1 MPIISINIPQLG
13 EGLQEARLI
22 EFLKQPGDRVER
34 DECIFSMET
43 DKAISEI
50 EATHAGVIVEW
61 LVEPDTVV
69 EIGSEVGKLEVAEG
83 SAIPAPSGHSH
94 APAVASS
101 ASAPAAASAQ
111 PSKPPAKPRGR
122 VLIPP
127 RTRQYLKEKDL
138 LDVVDQIPASGK
150 KLTIAD
156 IDQYLAS
163 NPGGSA
169 APAASTNA
177 AYEESPVPSAQQ
189 TLIYRIARGTQV
201 VLPATLETE
210 VDWANLA
217 AAREANRDSGGPTAF
232 AMFLHCVA
240 QAINKHPMLRS
251 SMSADSKTLRTYK
264 HVNLGV
270 AVSLEGD
277 ELKTAVVPE
286 AESKSK
292 EEFYSTLAERIAH
305 CRAGNDQIDAS
316 TTVTVSNI
324 GIAGMRSGIPLVVTP
339 AVATMALGEIRD
351 QPVPTADGFTFRK
364 VATLTMSFDHRLLNG
379 VGAADFLNT
388 VRELAAGYKA

>member
-61 LVEPDTVV
+61 LVDPDTVV
-69 EIGSEVGKLEVAEG
+69 EIGAEVGKLEVAEG
-83 SAIPAPSGHSH
+83 SAAPSPSGHSH
-94 APAVASS
+94 APAAASP
-101 ASAPAAASAQ
+101 APAAAASAQ
-111 PSKPPAKPRGR
+111 PSKPPAKARGR
-122 VLIPP
+122 ALVPP

-156 IDQYLAS
+156 VDQYLAS
-163 NPGGSA
+163 SSSSA

-210 VDWANLA
+210 VDWASLA

-232 AMFLHCVA
+232 AMFLRCVV

-286 AESKSK
+286 AESKSP
-292 EEFYSTLAERIAH
+292 EEFYSTLAERIKHA
-305 CRAGNDQIDAS
+305 RAGNDQIDAS

-351 QPVPTADGFTFRK
+351 QPVPTDDGFTFRK

-388 VRELAAGYKA
+388 VRELAAGYTA

>member
-61 LVEPDTVV
+61 LVDPDTVV
-69 EIGSEVGKLEVAEG
+69 EIGAEVGKLEVAEG

-94 APAVASS
+94 APAAASS
-101 ASAPAAASAQ
+101 ASAPAAAASAR
-111 PSKPPAKPRGR
+111 PSKPPAKAGGR
-122 VLIPP
+122 ALIPP

-156 IDQYLAS
+156 VDQYLAS

-169 APAASTNA
+169 APTASTNA

-232 AMFLHCVA
+232 AMFLH
-240 QAINKHPMLRS
+240 L
-251 SMSADSKTLRTYK
+251 
-264 HVNLGV
+264 
-270 AVSLEGD
+270 SL
-277 ELKTAVVPE
+277 
-286 AESKSK
+286 
-292 EEFYSTLAERIAH
+292 IH
-305 CRAGNDQIDAS
+305 I
-316 TTVTVSNI
+316 
-324 GIAGMRSGIPLVVTP
+324 
-339 AVATMALGEIRD
+339 
-351 QPVPTADGFTFRK
+351 
-364 VATLTMSFDHRLLNG
+364 
-379 VGAADFLNT
+379 
-388 VRELAAGYKA
+388 